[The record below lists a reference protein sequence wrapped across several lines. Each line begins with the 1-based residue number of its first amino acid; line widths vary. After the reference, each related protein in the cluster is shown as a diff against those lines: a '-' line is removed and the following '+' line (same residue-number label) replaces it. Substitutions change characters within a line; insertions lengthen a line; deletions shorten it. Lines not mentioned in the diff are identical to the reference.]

1 MLNKSDNLT
10 AVGRGG
16 RDRISNHEFSMTAH
30 TSQSTSQ
37 PDPQTDLKDL
47 LDLDLALA
55 RLGGDTVLLSDL
67 IDLFLDES
75 SYSLR
80 EFQTAIEVRGLS
92 RLKSAT
98 TALRSSAAHFVG
110 NRVTGLALQIEA
122 LCRQGNLDGAL
133 LLTDSFEIEFNML
146 VNALQA
152 ERQKRAR

>member
-1 MLNKSDNLT
+1 
-10 AVGRGG
+10 
-16 RDRISNHEFSMTAH
+16 MTA
-30 TSQSTSQ
+30 STSQ
-37 PDPQTDLKDL
+37 APSRPDPQTDPNDL

-55 RLGGDTVLLSDL
+55 RLDGDTALLSDL

-75 SYSLR
+75 SYGLR

-98 TALRSSAAHFVG
+98 TSLRSSASHFFG
-110 NRVTGLALQIEA
+110 NRVSGLALQIEA
-122 LCRQGNLDGAL
+122 LCRQGHLDGAL
-133 LLTDSFEIEFNML
+133 LLADSFEFELKML